1 MVRRSG
7 TIPGFRLSE
16 TMTMSTGL
24 LASAVVAFAT
34 LGRAA
39 DNVTQTPAQAVVC
52 THHPSF

>member
-1 MVRRSG
+1 
-7 TIPGFRLSE
+7 
-16 TMTMSTGL
+16 MSTGL

-52 THHPSF
+52 THHPFF